1 MIRMNKV
8 DFIEKLIIGIC
19 KDWLFVKIDWEI
31 VFYDLCFSN

>member
-8 DFIEKLIIGIC
+8 DFIEKLIIC